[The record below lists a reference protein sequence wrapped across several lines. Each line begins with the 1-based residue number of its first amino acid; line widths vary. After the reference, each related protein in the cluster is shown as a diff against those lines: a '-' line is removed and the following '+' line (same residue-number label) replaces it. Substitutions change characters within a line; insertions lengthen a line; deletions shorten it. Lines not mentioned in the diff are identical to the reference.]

1 MSLNTIAIAIP
12 AAQLPGAGGAG
23 LTPLEQGCF
32 GGRRT
37 IRHG

>member
-1 MSLNTIAIAIP
+1 LNAIAIAIP
-12 AAQLPGAGGAG
+12 AAQLPAAGGARVT

-32 GGRRT
+32 GKRRT